1 MLAYP
6 ELNVPIPEA
15 EAFAAIV
22 AATAQPDGLV
32 RTKRRLSVLRRDPS
46 DNVVLETALLGRAD
60 YLVAGNRRHF
70 AELGPPEA
78 PLMFHHIRI
87 VTPREF
93 LEAREMRR

>member
-60 YLVAGNRRHF
+60 YLVTGNRRHF